1 LPRPR
6 GPLRGL
12 FLRAAGGTW
21 PGFGGRCMRILFA
34 FENPL
39 PNAEADAEVFV
50 TTAKYLR
57 PFTAGSWLH
66 VPVAKTS
73 TVEAVSTLAG
83 MEIVRAWAP
92 LAPAA
97 LRHFCAGLTIVL
109 RSAFRQADLV
119 YTRNLWVAFMSLL
132 FGQRVVFDHY
142 RPWPDQIPPLQYFL
156 YRMFCHRRFLGSICH
171 SEYTRQKYIELG
183 VPPEKLHCVHNGF
196 EPARFAAPIPI
207 AEAKTLIG
215 VPVEAKTIV
224 YTGRIN
230 HKKGLELVVEAAKHL
245 PDLTFLLVGSYGE
258 GPIERLAASVPNI
271 RIIPWQSEPELSRYV
286 FAADV
291 LLIPPSLM
299 PLAQFGSTVLPLK
312 LFFYLGSGRPI
323 LAGNTPDVTE
333 VLKAGETAYLCQPDS
348 LDALV
353 EGLTRLTREP
363 DLAQHLAANAAA
375 DCHNFTWGA
384 RAAKIAAIVAAWRQ
398 GVPAGQGGW
407 GEKQSRIWRAES
419 RRWFVH
425 FARTRA
431 VILPP
436 EAAPGAE

>member
-1 LPRPR
+1 
-6 GPLRGL
+6 
-12 FLRAAGGTW
+12 
-21 PGFGGRCMRILFA
+21 MRILFA

-50 TTAKYLR
+50 TTAKYLA
-57 PFTAGSWLH
+57 PFTTESWLH
-66 VPVAKTS
+66 APIAAGA
-73 TVEAVSTLAG
+73 TVEAVTSLAG
-83 MEIVRAWAP
+83 VKIVPVWAP
-92 LAPAA
+92 LKPAA
-97 LRHFCAGLTIVL
+97 LRHFCAGLTIFL
-109 RSAFRQADLV
+109 RTAFRQADLV
-119 YTRNLWVAFMSLL
+119 YTRNLWVAFISIL

-156 YRMFCHRRFLGSICH
+156 YRLFCHRRFLGSICH

-183 VPPEKLHCVHNGF
+183 VPPEKLRCVHNGF

-207 AEAKTLIG
+207 AEAKALRG
-215 VPVEAKTIV
+215 LPPEAKTVV
-224 YTGRIN
+224 YTGRVN
-230 HKKGLELVVEAAKHL
+230 QKKGLELVIEAAKRL
-245 PDLTFLLVGSYGE
+245 PELTFLFVGSYGD
-258 GPIERLAASVPNI
+258 GPIERLAAESKNI
-271 RIIPWQSEPELSRYV
+271 RIIPWQTEATLSPYI

-323 LAGNTPDVTE
+323 LAGNTPDVAE
-333 VLKAGETAYLCQPDS
+333 VLKNNETAYLCAPDS

-353 EGLTRLTREP
+353 EGLQRLTTEP
-363 DLAQHLAANAAA
+363 ELAARLAANAQA
-375 DCHNFTWGA
+375 DSRNFTWAA

-398 GVPAGQGGW
+398 AAPAGQGSW
-407 GEKQSRIWRAES
+407 GETQSRLWRSES

-431 VILPP
+431 FILPP
-436 EAAPGAE
+436 AG